1 MVTTFLKIV
10 IKHAQLGLVQ
20 GNTLPVRDQKL

>member
-1 MVTTFLKIV
+1 MITFLKIV

-20 GNTLPVRDQKL
+20 GNALPVRDQKL